1 MDYIARPKYIEKI
14 KQFIDKPIIKILT
27 GMRRVGKS
35 TLLLIIKDDILK
47 NIPNENKI
55 YINFESTNFFD
66 ISNASALLKY
76 LQPLLENI
84 SGKTYFFFDEIQL
97 VSDWE
102 QVING
107 LRVDRDC
114 DIYLTGSN
122 STLISGDLATLLAG
136 RYVEFEIQPFTF
148 IEFKQVF
155 ENMNLPKEIL
165 FDKFIQLGG
174 MPFLKY
180 FDLDETPSF
189 KYLNDV
195 YNTVL
200 VKDVLQYNNI
210 RDVDLFNR
218 IFSYVIENIGH
229 TFSASSIKN
238 YLKNE
243 NRNIS
248 VDTILNYLE
257 YCNIAFLIKKVPRYD
272 VLSKKTLKVDEKYYL
287 TDHGFR
293 QATGFSIT
301 QDIERILENIV
312 YIELLSRGY
321 EVKVGKVKDKEINFI
336 AKKEKDL
343 SYYQISYKIRD
354 EKTRE
359 RIFETYNLV
368 TDNFPKYVLSMDH
381 SNFSQD
387 GVIHKNIIDF
397 LLEDE
402 GVK

>member
-1 MDYIARPKYIEKI
+1 
-14 KQFIDKPIIKILT
+14 
-27 GMRRVGKS
+27 
-35 TLLLIIKDDILK
+35 
-47 NIPNENKI
+47 
-55 YINFESTNFFD
+55 
-66 ISNASALLKY
+66 
-76 LQPLLENI
+76 
-84 SGKTYFFFDEIQL
+84 
-97 VSDWE
+97 
-102 QVING
+102 
-107 LRVDRDC
+107 
-114 DIYLTGSN
+114 
-122 STLISGDLATLLAG
+122 
-136 RYVEFEIQPFTF
+136 
-148 IEFKQVF
+148 
-155 ENMNLPKEIL
+155 
-165 FDKFIQLGG
+165 

-189 KYLNDV
+189 EYLNDI

-210 RDVDLFNR
+210 RDVDLFNH
-218 IFSYVIENIGH
+218 IFSYILTNIGQS
-229 TFSASSIKN
+229 FSASSIKT
-238 YLKNE
+238 YLKNK
-243 NRNIS
+243 NKNIS

-272 VLSKKTLKVDEKYYL
+272 ILSKKTLKVDEKYYL

-293 QATGFSIT
+293 QVTGFPIT
-301 QDIERILENIV
+301 QDIKRILENIV

-336 AKKEKDL
+336 AKKEKSL

-359 RIFETYNLV
+359 RIFETYNSI

>member
-1 MDYIARPKYIEKI
+1 MDYTSRGKYINKI
-14 KQFIDKPIIKILT
+14 KTLINKPVIKILT

-35 TLLLIIKDDILK
+35 SLLHIIKDEILK
-47 NIPNENKI
+47 DVADENKI
-55 YINFESTNFFD
+55 YINFEATN
-66 ISNASALLKY
+66 LLSINNVNSLLEY
-76 LQPLLENI
+76 LKPLLEDVK
-84 SGKTYFFFDEIQL
+84 GKVYFFFDEIQ
-97 VSDWE
+97 VIDGWKEVISDLKY
-102 QVING
+102 N
-107 LRVDRDC
+107 RDY
-114 DIYLTGSN
+114 DIFLTSSN
-122 STLISGDLATLLAG
+122 KKLISSLSEK
-136 RYVEFEIQPFTF
+136 YVEFEIQPFTF
-148 IEFKQVF
+148 SEFKKAF
-155 ENMNLPKEIL
+155 ENMELSKENL
-165 FDKFIQLGG
+165 FYKFIQLGG
-174 MPFLKY
+174 LPFLKY

-189 KYLNDV
+189 EYLNDI

-210 RDVDLFNR
+210 RDVDLFNH
-218 IFSYVIENIGH
+218 IFSYVLTNIGQS
-229 TFSASSIKN
+229 FSASSIKT
-238 YLKNE
+238 YLKNK
-243 NRNIS
+243 NKNIS

-272 VLSKKTLKVDEKYYL
+272 LLSKKTLKVDEKYYL

-293 QATGFSIT
+293 QATGFPIT

-336 AKKEKDL
+336 AKKEKSL

-359 RIFETYNLV
+359 RIFETYNSV

>member
-1 MDYIARPKYIEKI
+1 MDYITRPKYIEKI
-14 KQFIDKPIIKILT
+14 KQFTDKPIIKILT

-47 NIPNENKI
+47 DIPTENKI

-66 ISNASALLKY
+66 INNSHALLKY
-76 LQPLLENI
+76 LQALLENI
-84 SGKTYFFFDEIQL
+84 SGKVYFFFDEIQL

-102 QVING
+102 QVINA

-122 STLISGDLATLLAG
+122 STLISGDLVTLLAG

-148 IEFKQVF
+148 IEFKQIF
-155 ENMNLPKEIL
+155 KNTNLSKEIL
-165 FDKFIQLGG
+165 FEKFIQLGG

-180 FDLDETPSF
+180 FDLDESPSF

-248 VDTILNYLE
+248 VDTSSVHL
-257 YCNIAFLIKKVPRYD
+257 
-272 VLSKKTLKVDEKYYL
+272 
-287 TDHGFR
+287 
-293 QATGFSIT
+293 
-301 QDIERILENIV
+301 
-312 YIELLSRGY
+312 LLSRTY
-321 EVKVGKVKDKEINFI
+321 TTLAVEPTIN
-336 AKKEKDL
+336 
-343 SYYQISYKIRD
+343 
-354 EKTRE
+354 TG
-359 RIFETYNLV
+359 LV
-368 TDNFPKYVLSMDH
+368 L
-381 SNFSQD
+381 
-387 GVIHKNIIDF
+387 
-397 LLEDE
+397 
-402 GVK
+402 